1 MASDNVYDHIQCYF
15 KFGDGK
21 VELSASD
28 MHYLAQIE
36 RVKEMWFEDND
47 EVMTR
52 NKVIAEY
59 GCSPRQAYILIQDA
73 KKIWALTEDFDYGAE
88 LLLLKRRID
97 TAFIQAQHLA
107 DGKIWNAAFKANL
120 DWIEKMRK
128 YKLDSQ
134 PDEPKNITI
143 IFHMDYTKIG
153 VTEEMMAEF
162 ELKYKQEIE
171 PYVKRKFKDV
181 ETIPFEEI
189 K

>member
-1 MASDNVYDHIQCYF
+1 
-15 KFGDGK
+15 
-21 VELSASD
+21 
-28 MHYLAQIE
+28 
-36 RVKEMWFEDND
+36 
-47 EVMTR
+47 
-52 NKVIAEY
+52 
-59 GCSPRQAYILIQDA
+59 
-73 KKIWALTEDFDYGAE
+73 
-88 LLLLKRRID
+88 
-97 TAFIQAQHLA
+97 
-107 DGKIWNAAFKANL
+107 
-120 DWIEKMRK
+120 MRK